1 MESEVRTV
9 VDGEASE
16 SDDDELSE
24 TEATK
29 DAPGVDP
36 LNINAVSISG
46 EASESEEEIE
56 EDEESIPALKVETRK
71 SGLKAGNISAASP
84 KLYSSQ
90 PKYDSLLHKK
100 LREKNANLRR
110 HMVDSVHQMY
120 LVSAKDLHNTSLQL
134 HKSQTFIMDISH
146 NMKLLTNDLFY
157 LEDKVDIVTSCQI
170 LPDINIIAQP
180 NSK

>member
-134 HKSQTFIMDISH
+134 HKSQTFIMSMDMEDVQCGKDFELSSIFE
-146 NMKLLTNDLFY
+146 KLQVVELGPF
-157 LEDKVDIVTSCQI
+157 
-170 LPDINIIAQP
+170 
-180 NSK
+180 